1 MNTIDIHDGY
11 VRNLEWWAR
20 KQAELDRIYD
30 ECYRNGSNNN
40 NQQQSTSKTNNTDNS
55 KLSLLEK
62 RLSRIEKSITE
73 LHDLVVN
80 KNNSNGLFVF
90 APNQNVN
97 ASVAFPLTEY
107 QFNELINRIK

>member
-1 MNTIDIHDGY
+1 MNTMDIHDGY
-11 VRNLEWWAR
+11 VRNLEWQAR

-30 ECYRNGSNNN
+30 ECYSKGFNNN
-40 NQQQSTSKTNNTDNS
+40 NQQNVSKTNNTDNS
-55 KLSLLEK
+55 KLSLLEE